1 MELLLE
7 RTETIA
13 AAEKD
18 EIQKELKMYDPL
30 WEEHPKV
37 KKIRVESEVQALRSA
52 IVTVVKVRFPA
63 LGEMA
68 QRKVEQINTPDVLN
82 FLLAQIS
89 AEPEEMG
96 VRSLLRLIT
105 AA

>member
-1 MELLLE
+1 
-7 RTETIA
+7 
-13 AAEKD
+13 
-18 EIQKELKMYDPL
+18 MYDPL

-37 KKIRVESEVQALRSA
+37 KNIRVESRTEGEVQALRSA
-52 IVTVVKVRFPA
+52 IVTVVKVRYPE

-68 QRKVEQINTPDVLN
+68 QQKVEEINTPEVLR

-89 AEPEEMG
+89 AEPEEVG
-96 VRSLLRLIT
+96 VRSMLRPT